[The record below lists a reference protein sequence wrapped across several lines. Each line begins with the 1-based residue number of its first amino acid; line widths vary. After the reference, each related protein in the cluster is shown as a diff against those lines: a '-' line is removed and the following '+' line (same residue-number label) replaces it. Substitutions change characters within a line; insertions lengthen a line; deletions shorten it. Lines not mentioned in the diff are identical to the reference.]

1 MENISSGK
9 RKKELKNEEKNTVEV
24 KTSALE
30 RLAERAAEAIGSV
43 LSLVAHSIFF
53 VGIFSL
59 LFFGFSF
66 DQILL
71 ILTTVVSLEAIY
83 LAIFIQMTVNRH
95 SENIEEV
102 REDIEDIQED
112 VEDISEDI
120 EDIQEDVEEI
130 GEDVEGIQKEVEEI
144 GDDVEDIQ
152 KDVDDIQEDVE
163 DISDD
168 IEKEESAED
177 RERRSTDEKLEKIE
191 SALQSLVQDIEK
203 LRRER

>member
-1 MENISSGK
+1 M
-9 RKKELKNEEKNTVEV
+9 KNEEGKNTEA
-24 KTSALE
+24 KTTALE
-30 RLAERAAEAIGSV
+30 RLAERAAAAIGSV
-43 LSLVAHSIFF
+43 PSLVVHSIFF

-144 GDDVEDIQ
+144 GDDVE
-152 KDVDDIQEDVE
+152 E
-163 DISDD
+163 ISDD
-168 IEKEESAED
+168 IEKEESEEE